1 MRWLDGITDSMDMSF
16 GRLQALVTDRGAWH
30 AAVHRVTKSQTW
42 LRNWTKLSWTEAVS
56 IQNMTVFHRE
66 NTAQL
71 LVRSRVEEGRKG
83 MLGGEISSC
92 LTIKSSSRV
101 SGPHSGR
108 IATDSSRWVSS
119 EGMLHRWASQR
130 TMGTGEEPRERGS
143 MPRPGESGRGQWSEQ
158 QKPHPQLQGSWSPS
172 EDGRQHTGYP
182 KTSSGGLL
190 NWVLISS
197 SFCADS
203 VPSHHWATWW
213 VLNLLIDRIRRVYIL
228 SYSLSAAT
236 ENSSSP
242 IRFQCMYVCVSE
254 SQNMPMKTELQG
266 RTDHPSVL
274 VKLPDTWLRSRPH
287 APCCL
292 GDAGVDLGESEDT
305 HGSKWAGAQS
315 CEGLESMWRMGTLW
329 HKQGNGGRVAGAPD
343 GPVEDISLSAP
354 RWALPVLS
362 TASVC
367 KWETCTSAAPF
378 ELLDFE
384 PHVSW
389 TTRAG

>member
-1 MRWLDGITDSMDMSF
+1 
-16 GRLQALVTDRGAWH
+16 
-30 AAVHRVTKSQTW
+30 
-42 LRNWTKLSWTEAVS
+42 
-56 IQNMTVFHRE
+56 
-66 NTAQL
+66 
-71 LVRSRVEEGRKG
+71 
-83 MLGGEISSC
+83 
-92 LTIKSSSRV
+92 
-101 SGPHSGR
+101 
-108 IATDSSRWVSS
+108 
-119 EGMLHRWASQR
+119 
-130 TMGTGEEPRERGS
+130 

-203 VPSHHWATWW
+203 VPSHHWATRW

-305 HGSKWAGAQS
+305 HGSK
-315 CEGLESMWRMGTLW
+315 
-329 HKQGNGGRVAGAPD
+329 
-343 GPVEDISLSAP
+343 
-354 RWALPVLS
+354 
-362 TASVC
+362 
-367 KWETCTSAAPF
+367 
-378 ELLDFE
+378 
-384 PHVSW
+384 
-389 TTRAG
+389 